1 MGYLGATGTNAFAN
15 KLVYSFDGEGR
26 PNGLTDQTT
35 GIVIWNP
42 TDTSYNPAGE
52 PNQVVFSSG
61 DSEQFG
67 WSIATGV
74 LQTWQ
79 SNVGAQSQSGHV
91 TDHLNGT
98 VAQLQIT
105 DTAYPSNNQTCTYG
119 YDDLARLSNVN
130 CGASIWQQNFGYDR
144 YGNITKSV
152 PHGSQ
157 GATFAATYNTANNRV
172 SNLGFSY
179 DANGNVLNDN
189 AYNSFEYDAEGRQIN
204 VNTFTTNFDAFNHA
218 VVIQNPN
225 AYYYVVYAPDGYKMA
240 IMNGNTVVKYFAPL
254 VAGVQAVYTANSP
267 ARIAYWRHSDWQG
280 SSRIASTPARHVYY
294 DGSYAPFG
302 ENYNE
307 TGNDRSFT
315 GQTQDTSSGIYD
327 FLNRQ
332 QSSNQGRW
340 FVPDPSGLAA
350 VDTSNPQSWNR
361 YVYGGNNPISNV
373 DPLGLY
379 LDDDGEDGGDDF
391 GGGGDDGDS
400 STQVSLNPDNNTGVT
415 DIPLPDNPDN
425 NAPDGGTPQY
435 PPATPATPETP
446 DLAPT
451 SPPATPVLS
460 APTGGGGSKCI
471 HPITGTLD
479 MGCVLSGPPMKPR
492 GATTCI
498 GTPNSPTCSPP
509 AVHVTAQ
516 QAAGLC
522 YLAVQLRYNG
532 SGAIAGADW
541 GGDPGSAADQN
552 TNINGRGGHSYNP
565 NASAAGE
572 VAQNAGGGAAM
583 AIGMQADYITCL
595 SQYGY

>member
-1 MGYLGATGTNAFAN
+1 M
-15 KLVYSFDGEGR
+15 YSFDGEGGQI
-26 PNGLTDQTT
+26 GLTDQTT
-35 GIVIWNP
+35 GTVIWNP
-42 TDTSYNPAGE
+42 ADTSYNPAGE

-61 DSEQFG
+61 DSEQFN
-67 WSIATGV
+67 WSAATGV

-105 DTAYPSNNQTCTYG
+105 DTAYPSNNQTCIYG

-130 CGASIWQQNFGYDR
+130 CGATIWQQNFGYDR

-152 PHGSQ
+152 PQGSQ
-157 GATFAATYNTANNRV
+157 GAAFAPTYNTASNHI
-172 SNLGFSY
+172 SNLRFSY
-179 DANGNVLNDN
+179 DVNGNVLQDN
-189 AYNSFEYDAEGRQIN
+189 AYNSFEYDAEGRPVN
-204 VNTFTTNFDAFNHA
+204 VNNFTTYFDASNRA
-218 VVIQNPN
+218 VSIQNPN
-225 AYYYVVYAPDGYKMA
+225 GYDEIVYAPDGYKMA
-240 IMNGNTVVKYFAPL
+240 IMNGTSVVKYFAPL
-254 VAGVQAVYTANSP
+254 AAGVQAVYTANSP
-267 ARIAYWRHSDWQG
+267 APVGYWRHSDWQG
-280 SSRIASTPARHVYY
+280 SSRIASTASQHVYY

-307 TGNDRSFT
+307 TGNDRSYT
-315 GQTQDTSSGIYD
+315 GQTQDTSPGIYD
-327 FLNRQ
+327 FLNRE

-340 FVPDPSGLAA
+340 FVPDPSGMAA
-350 VDTSNPQSWNR
+350 VDITNPQTLNR
-361 YVYGGNNPISNV
+361 YAYVGNNPVSNV
-373 DPLGLY
+373 DPLGLF
-379 LDDDGEDGGDDF
+379 DVDGGDEDDDF
-391 GGGGDDGDS
+391 GGGGLGGGGAGGYVSGNTGDG
-400 STQVSLNPDNNTGVT
+400 STSTSLNPADYPDAT

-425 NAPDGGTPQY
+425 DAPDGGTPQY
-435 PPATPATPETP
+435 PPIPATP
-446 DLAPT
+446 DLPSPSLPT
-451 SPPATPVLS
+451 NPALS
-460 APTGGGGSKCI
+460 SPTGGGGSKCI
-471 HPITGTLD
+471 HPITGTVD
-479 MGCVLSGPPMKPR
+479 MGCALSGPPMKPR